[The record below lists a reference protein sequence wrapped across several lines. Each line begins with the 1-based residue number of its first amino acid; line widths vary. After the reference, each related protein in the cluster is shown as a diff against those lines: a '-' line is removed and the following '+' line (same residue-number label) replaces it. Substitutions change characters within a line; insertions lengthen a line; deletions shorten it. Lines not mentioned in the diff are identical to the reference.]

1 MSERQRA
8 LETYR
13 NAPRTLASLGR
24 PLSVHRCAPTMG
36 LAPFVLATSI
46 AVLTWLG
53 FQSHPR
59 MLGAAVLM
67 TLVSLGAFVLLVLDR
82 LRLFH
87 LSGVVVHEEGLA
99 IERARGATLLGWD
112 EVSTLERSEGAPS
125 EAVVWGWGSAVRRNG
140 KLLFETTDSFEQPRT
155 LAVAIIRRDVP
166 RVLSALARGERV
178 RLGSLLLDATG
189 CTFEHEPPGAEDRT
203 GTVRERPEQRGAE
216 DRTGTV
222 RERQSDWVPWARIHR
237 TELEAS
243 WLVVFDV
250 EGKVVARV
258 FCDFRHAHQL
268 DFVAGALRGSEGL

>member
-1 MSERQRA
+1 MSEPRNRA

-36 LAPFVLATSI
+36 LAPFVLSTSI

-67 TLVSLGAFVLLVLDR
+67 TLVSLGAFVLLALDR
-82 LRLFH
+82 LRLFR

-99 IERARGATLLGWD
+99 IERAGGATLVGWD
-112 EVSTLERSEGAPS
+112 EISTLEPSEGAPS
-125 EAVVWGWGSAVRRNG
+125 ESVVWGWGSAVRRNG
-140 KLLFETTDSFEQPRT
+140 RLLFETTDPFEQPRT
-155 LAVAIIRRDVP
+155 LAVAIVRRDVP
-166 RVLSALARGERV
+166 RVLAAFARGERV
-178 RLGSLLLDATG
+178 RLGPLLLEAAG

-203 GTVRERPEQRGAE
+203 GTVRHR
-216 DRTGTV
+216 
-222 RERQSDWVPWARIHR
+222 VPWTRIHR

-250 EGKVVARV
+250 EGKVVGRA

-268 DFVAGALRGSEGL
+268 DFVAGALRGTEGL

>member
-1 MSERQRA
+1 MTERQRA

-36 LAPFVLATSI
+36 FAPFVLSTTI
-46 AVLTWLG
+46 AVLAWLG
-53 FQSHPR
+53 FRSHPR

-67 TLVSLGAFVLLVLDR
+67 TVVALGAFVLLVLDR
-82 LRLFH
+82 LRLFR

-99 IERARGATLLGWD
+99 LERRRGATLVGWD
-112 EVSTLERSEGAPS
+112 EVTTLELVEGARNEPI
-125 EAVVWGWGSAVRRNG
+125 VWGWGSAVRRNG
-140 KLLFETTDSFEQPRT
+140 RLLFETTEPFEQPRT

-166 RVLSALARGERV
+166 RVLAAFARGERV
-178 RLGSLLLDATG
+178 RLGSLLLDAVG
-189 CTFEHEPPGAEDRT
+189 CTVEHEP
-203 GTVRERPEQRGAE
+203 VRERASECI
-216 DRTGTV
+216 
-222 RERQSDWVPWARIHR
+222 PWARIHR

-258 FCDFRHAHQL
+258 FCDHRHAHQL

>member
-1 MSERQRA
+1 MSEPRNRA

-36 LAPFVLATSI
+36 LAPFVLSTAI

-67 TLVSLGAFVLLVLDR
+67 TLVSFGAFVLLVLDR
-82 LRLFH
+82 LRLFR

-99 IERARGATLLGWD
+99 IERARGATLVGWD
-112 EVSTLERSEGAPS
+112 EVSTLELSEGAPS

-140 KLLFETTDSFEQPRT
+140 KLLFETTDPFEQPRT

-189 CTFEHEPPGAEDRT
+189 CTFEHEGGPRI
-203 GTVRERPEQRGAE
+203 
-216 DRTGTV
+216 
-222 RERQSDWVPWARIHR
+222 PWERIHR

-268 DFVAGALRGSEGL
+268 DFVAGALRGTEGL